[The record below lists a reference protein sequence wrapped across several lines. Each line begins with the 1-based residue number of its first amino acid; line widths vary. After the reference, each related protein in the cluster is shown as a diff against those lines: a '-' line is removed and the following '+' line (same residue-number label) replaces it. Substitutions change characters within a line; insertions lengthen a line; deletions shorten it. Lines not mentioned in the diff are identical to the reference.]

1 MSELDPIE
9 AFRTEAAELLDGI
22 EQALLDLSDD
32 LDSRDLIDS
41 VFRGMHTLKGSG
53 AMFGFDALA
62 GFTHHCETAFDRV
75 RKGHVPATAELV
87 AVTLSAMDLMRA
99 LVDSPS
105 DDREP
110 ESTAILAQLHEALG
124 EHPDMTSATADP
136 SQQVASTSSDAA
148 TAIHGWR
155 VRFRLAPD
163 AMANGTN
170 PLVLLDEL
178 RNLGATNLAVDF
190 DRIPPLDELE
200 PTHCLTGWA
209 MELPASATREAIEDV
224 FIFVMDDMELAIEPL
239 GGTDAAPVLV
249 VADPAETAA
258 NLPVQANASPDPAKP
273 SEPPSARIARTP
285 SESVRVPADRLD
297 LLMDRVGELVI
308 VQSRLAQLAAN
319 GVSGPVGELALRS
332 ISEEVERLANE
343 LRDTMMVLRMVPIA
357 SLFGRF
363 RRLVHDLARET
374 GKSID
379 LGTDGESTEID
390 KTVSERLADPI
401 VHLIRNACDHGLEP
415 EAERLAAGKP
425 PTGQIRLSA
434 EQAGGE
440 VLITITDDGRG
451 INRDR
456 VRAKAEAN
464 GLIKPGQVLS
474 DSELLQMIFQPGFST
489 AAQVTNLSGR
499 GVGMD
504 VVKRT
509 IEGLRGHIDMTSA
522 PGKGSVITLR
532 IPLTLAIIEGLLVRV
547 GGGKYVIPLSAVEE
561 CLELNLED
569 DIRSRGRSMIQLRE
583 RLVPFLRL
591 RELFA
596 TGTKPDQYQ
605 KIVVIA
611 TGGERVGLVVD
622 QIIGSHQTVIK
633 SMPSLH
639 RAVPSFSGATIL
651 GDGGVALILD
661 VVQLVALGQS
671 REEQIRAAG

>member
-1 MSELDPIE
+1 MTGADPIA
-9 AFRTEAAELLDGI
+9 AFRVEAAELLDAT
-22 EQALLDLSDD
+22 EQALLDLAHN
-32 LDSRDLIDS
+32 LDSRELIDT

-62 GFTHHCETAFDRV
+62 GFTHHCETAFDSV
-75 RKGHVPATAELV
+75 RKGQVPATAELV
-87 AVTLSAMDLMRA
+87 AVSLAAMDHMRSLVDDPEGAQAVDEGEALLARLHALLDGIHGSCGAIADGAAIDNALRDSAMA
-99 LVDSPS
+99 G
-105 DDREP
+105 
-110 ESTAILAQLHEALG
+110 H
-124 EHPDMTSATADP
+124 
-136 SQQVASTSSDAA
+136 
-148 TAIHGWR
+148 HGWR
-155 VRFRLAPD
+155 VSFRFAPEVL
-163 AMANGTN
+163 ANGTN
-170 PLVLLDEL
+170 PLILLDEL
-178 RNLGATNLAVDF
+178 RDLGATELAVDLSQV
-190 DRIPPLDELE
+190 PLLDELD
-200 PTHCLTGWA
+200 PTQCHLAWTLT
-209 MELPASATREAIEDV
+209 LPASVTREEIEDV
-224 FIFVMDDMELAIEPL
+224 FIFVIDDMELAI
-239 GGTDAAPVLV
+239 AAVSDLPPGVESLDEAPAAAEASSPRASSEIIPV
-249 VADPAETAA
+249 AE
-258 NLPVQANASPDPAKP
+258 NKVSPTSRP
-273 SEPPSARIARTP
+273 P

-308 VQSRLAQLAAN
+308 VQSRLAQLAGN
-319 GVSGPVGELALRS
+319 GVSGPAGELALRS

-374 GKSID
+374 GKSIE
-379 LGTDGESTEID
+379 LETDGESTEID

-401 VHLIRNACDHGLEP
+401 VHLIRNSCDHGLET
-415 EAERLAAGKP
+415 EEERLAAGKP
-425 PTGQIRLSA
+425 ATGRLKLSA
-434 EQAGGE
+434 QQAGGE
-440 VLITITDDGRG
+440 VLITIEDDGRG
-451 INRDR
+451 ISRER

-464 GLIKPGQVLS
+464 GLIQPGQVLS
-474 DSELLQMIFQPGFST
+474 ESELLQLIFQPGFST
-489 AAQVTNLSGR
+489 AAQITNLSGR

-509 IEGLRGHIDMTSA
+509 IEGLRGHIDMASE

-532 IPLTLAIIEGLLVRV
+532 IPLTLAIIDGLLVRV
-547 GGGKYVIPLSAVEE
+547 GDGKYVIPLAAVEE
-561 CLELNLED
+561 CLELSLEE

-596 TGTKPDQYQ
+596 TGTRPDPYQ

-633 SMPSLH
+633 SMSSLH
-639 RAVPSFSGATIL
+639 RSIPSFSGATIL

-671 REEQIRAAG
+671 HEERLRAAG